1 MPRAEKS
8 RLANALGRGVP
19 VLTVEV
25 EPPRGAD
32 AADVV
37 AYAQTLK
44 IRGVDAITI
53 ADTPKSSA
61 RMSALS
67 LAVLVQQQIGIE
79 PTLQYA
85 CRDRYLLGMQSDLL
99 GAHAIGIR
107 NLVLFTG
114 DPRKVGDY
122 SDATVVFD
130 VDSIGLTNAVARL
143 NRGCDVGG
151 QAIGRPTAF
160 HIGVVANPT
169 APDLDDEL
177 RRFAYKV
184 EAGAE
189 FAVTQPI
196 FDLAAFETFLE
207 RTSDAPIPIVAVVRP
222 FDSLRHA
229 EYLAN
234 EVPNLRVPDALLER
248 MRQAASPEAEAAEG
262 VAIAREIARRLR
274 DRAQGVQI
282 AGPPAAVLACD

>member
-1 MPRAEKS
+1 M
-8 RLANALGRGVP
+8 
-19 VLTVEV
+19 
-25 EPPRGAD
+25 
-32 AADVV
+32 
-37 AYAQTLK
+37 
-44 IRGVDAITI
+44 
-53 ADTPKSSA
+53 
-61 RMSALS
+61 
-67 LAVLVQQQIGIE
+67 LVQQQTGIE

-196 FDLAAFETFLE
+196 FDLAAFETFVE
-207 RTSDAPIPIVAVVRP
+207 RTSDAPIPIIAVVRP

-248 MRQAASPEAEAAEG
+248 MRQAASAEAEAAEG
-262 VAIAREIARRLR
+262 VAIAQEIARRLR

-282 AGPPAAVLACD
+282 AGPPAAVLG